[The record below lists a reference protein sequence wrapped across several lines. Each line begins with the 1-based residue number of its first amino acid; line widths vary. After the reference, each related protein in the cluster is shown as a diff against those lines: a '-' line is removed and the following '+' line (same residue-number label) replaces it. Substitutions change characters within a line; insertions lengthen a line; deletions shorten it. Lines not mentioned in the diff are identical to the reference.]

1 MSKTPLIRV
10 QYSLAT
16 LDVANDEIP
25 NFYNPLHYHPELE
38 LTFIEKSSGTRIV
51 GDSFEP
57 FQPGDLVLVGSKTPH
72 IWKNNIEYVDGK
84 AVFAKAVVIKFL
96 PDFMGNQFWNIPE
109 MTKIRHLI
117 FDLAPYGVKLEGT
130 SKDKVAAKM
139 KLLLAK
145 SPTEQII
152 HLLEILH
159 EMSKTK
165 KYRLLSKFTVSQK
178 EKDDDK
184 TNLVL
189 SFLQTNYT
197 KNICL
202 KDIADK
208 VCMHQNA
215 LCAYFKR
222 ETGKTIFDV
231 LHEIRLKK
239 ACDLLLTGNDSIAM
253 VGAKVGF
260 YSQTLFNRKFKEICG
275 TTPLCY
281 RKQKEMA
288 IDDSV
293 YPFS

>member
-1 MSKTPLIRV
+1 
-10 QYSLAT
+10 LAT

-38 LTFIEKSSGTRIV
+38 LTYVEKSSGTRIV
-51 GDSFEP
+51 GDSIEP

-72 IWKNNIEYVDGK
+72 IWKNNIDYVDGK

-96 PDFMGNQFWNIPE
+96 PDFIGNQFWNIPE
-109 MTKIRHLI
+109 MSKIRHLI
-117 FDLAPYGVKLEGT
+117 FDLAPFGFKLEGT
-130 SKDKVAAKM
+130 AKDIDKYAVKM

-159 EMSKTK
+159 EMSETK
-165 KYRLLSKFTVSQK
+165 KYRLLSKFPVSQK

-197 KNICL
+197 KNINL
-202 KDIADK
+202 KDIAENA
-208 VCMHQNA
+208 CMHQNA
-215 LCAYFKR
+215 LCTYFKR

-239 ACDLLLTGNDSIAM
+239 ACDLLLTTNDPIAM
-253 VGAKVGF
+253 VGSKVGF

-275 TTPLCY
+275 MTPLYY
-281 RKQKEMA
+281 RKQKKK
-288 IDDSV
+288 IDEERIE
-293 YPFS
+293 